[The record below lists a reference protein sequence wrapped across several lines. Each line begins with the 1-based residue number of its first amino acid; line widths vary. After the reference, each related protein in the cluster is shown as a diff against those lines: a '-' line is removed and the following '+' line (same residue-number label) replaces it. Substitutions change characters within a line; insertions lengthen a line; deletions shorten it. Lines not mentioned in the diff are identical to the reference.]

1 LTLRVDNE
9 FYFSVK
15 APFLVDLKKP
25 ESRIPHTVNFYI
37 KPEPRVIL
45 GIW

>member
-1 LTLRVDNE
+1 MWGVDNE
-9 FYFSVK
+9 FCFPVK

-25 ESRIPHTVNFYI
+25 ELKIAHTVNFYI
-37 KPEPRVIL
+37 RVEPGVIL